1 MIEVLQSTSCLINEE
16 KLTKA
21 IQLINQASSLYIFG
35 VGSSGNTSLDLES
48 MFLRVGIQAKAV
60 LDPHY
65 QAQVAS
71 LLTDRDLVIIFSL
84 SGKTKDTYV
93 VRILDSS
100 SQPLVNT
107 CFSIF

>member
-84 SGKTKDTYV
+84 SGKQK
-93 VRILDSS
+93 ILM
-100 SQPLVNT
+100 T
-107 CFSIF
+107 H